1 MYERADPTQREEDSV
16 VLADVAGE
24 AWSDFFTKAKEGV
37 ASVGN
42 AMSNFGEFL
51 ATNINMADCCNN
63 V

>member
-16 VLADVAGE
+16 GPVGE
-24 AWSDFFTKAKEGV
+24 AWSDFFSKAKEGV
-37 ASVGN
+37 SSVGN

-51 ATNINMADCCNN
+51 ATNINMIDCCNN